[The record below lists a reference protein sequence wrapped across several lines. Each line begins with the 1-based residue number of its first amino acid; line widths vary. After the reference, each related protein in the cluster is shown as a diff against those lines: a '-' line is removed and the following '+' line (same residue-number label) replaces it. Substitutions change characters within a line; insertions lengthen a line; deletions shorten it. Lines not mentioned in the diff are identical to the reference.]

1 MDRWGQ
7 IHVDLRT
14 YGEVFTL
21 QMWVITICNIL
32 LRRCVIYFKILYA
45 KGSDYYTA
53 SVSKTNRARISNRYS
68 YNMLSIHCLI
78 LRTWKGSRHKSKL
91 S

>member
-53 SVSKTNRARISNRYS
+53 SVR
-68 YNMLSIHCLI
+68 LI
-78 LRTWKGSRHKSKL
+78 ELEFQIGTAIICYLFTVWF
-91 S
+91 